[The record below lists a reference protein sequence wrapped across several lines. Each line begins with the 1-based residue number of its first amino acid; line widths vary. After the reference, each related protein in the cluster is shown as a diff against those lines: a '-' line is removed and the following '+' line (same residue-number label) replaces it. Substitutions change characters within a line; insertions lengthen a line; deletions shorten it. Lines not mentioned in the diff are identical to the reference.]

1 MWCPTDA
8 PCTITDRAVNPRLA
22 LIAALDT
29 AGRVYFS
36 VNHSNTDSDVLL
48 LFLRLLV
55 LRLNDDTPDW
65 MSDSVIL
72 LDNAK
77 YHTSKETREAL
88 LKLGIPVIF
97 SGPYSYSSAPIE
109 LMFSGLKNG

>member
-1 MWCPTDA
+1 MWCPTNA

-29 AGRVYFS
+29 DGRVYFS
-36 VNHSNTDSDVLL
+36 LNHSNTDSDVLL
-48 LFLRLLV
+48 LFMRLLV
-55 LRLNDDTPDW
+55 SRLNDDIPGW

-77 YHTSKETREAL
+77 YHTSKDTREEFL
-88 LKLGIPVIF
+88 
-97 SGPYSYSSAPIE
+97 
-109 LMFSGLKNG
+109 

>member
-1 MWCPTDA
+1 MWCPTNA

-29 AGRVYFS
+29 DGRVYFS
-36 VNHSNTDSDVLL
+36 LNHSNTDSDVLL
-48 LFLRLLV
+48 LFMRLLV
-55 LRLNDDTPDW
+55 SRLNDDIPGW

-77 YHTSKETREAL
+77 YHTSKDTREAFL
-88 LKLGIPVIF
+88 
-97 SGPYSYSSAPIE
+97 
-109 LMFSGLKNG
+109 